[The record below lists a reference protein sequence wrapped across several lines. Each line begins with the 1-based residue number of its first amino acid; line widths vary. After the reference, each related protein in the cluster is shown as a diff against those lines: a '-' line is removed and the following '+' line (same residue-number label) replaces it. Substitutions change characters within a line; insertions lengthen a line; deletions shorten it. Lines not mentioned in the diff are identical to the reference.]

1 MLRELDGEL
10 EMKRFSSSTIS
21 VFMRLHRDADEG
33 GNVKGMKEK
42 KKKTENGSCVFIKVF
57 HYKTRTKAVSAK
69 HNKCSHH

>member
-42 KKKTENGSCVFIKVF
+42 KRRRKTEVASLLKYSTIKPEL
-57 HYKTRTKAVSAK
+57 KL
-69 HNKCSHH
+69 